1 LARLHLYARVS
12 TDDQATSAS
21 AQAARLKEFAAD
33 SGIPLAGLYVDED
46 VSGAKPLKHRPE
58 GKRLWDAV
66 ERGDTVAFTK
76 VDRAFRSLVDAVT
89 TLELWTNI
97 GVRVRILDLGID
109 LATPAGQLFFQ
120 QLVSFAQ
127 FERALLGQRLREAVA
142 HLKREG
148 RPFSNFRPFGWR
160 RAGTGKQ
167 KRFEALEDER
177 ALGWRVVSMRDD
189 GRSWAEI
196 AMAFYREGI
205 LKPGKAKA
213 VRAGKYRGAYY
224 LEAEV
229 RRLFRATKAGFPIEP
244 RETVGR

>member
-1 LARLHLYARVS
+1 MARLHLYARVS

-21 AQAARLKEFAAD
+21 AQAIRLKEFAED
-33 SGIPLAGLYVDED
+33 SDLKVAGLYVDED
-46 VSGAKPLKHRPE
+46 VSGARPLKHRPE

-66 ERGDTVAFTK
+66 QPGDVVAVTK

-89 TLELWTNI
+89 TLELWTKL
-97 GVRVRILDLGID
+97 GVGVRILDLGID

-127 FERALLGQRLREAVA
+127 FERALLGQRLREAVV

-160 RAGTGKQ
+160 RAGSGKQ
-167 KRFEALEDER
+167 KRFEPLEDER

-196 AMAFYREGI
+196 AMTLYREGI
-205 LKPGKAKA
+205 IKPGRAKA
-213 VRAGKYRGAYY
+213 VRAGNFRGAYY

-229 RRLFRATKAGFPIEP
+229 RRLFRATQAGFPIQP
-244 RETVGR
+244 RAAVGR